1 MRTNIE
7 IDENLL
13 RQAMEASQT
22 TTKKA
27 AVEVALQLAVRLKKQ
42 EEIRSLFGTVQWDG
56 DLDAMRQGR
65 VLDWEAERLGQ
76 EGQSGAKSGAK
87 GGAKGGSGSGQAG
100 NPSGIGGMNLS
111 AHRKADA

>member
-22 TTKKA
+22 ATKRA
-27 AVEVALQLAVRLKKQ
+27 AVEVALLLTIRLKKQ

-65 VLDWEAERLGQ
+65 VLEWEAQRSGQ
-76 EGQSGAKSGAK
+76 EGQSEAKA
-87 GGAKGGSGSGQAG
+87 GAKGGSGSGQAG
-100 NPSGIGGMNLS
+100 NQSDIGSMKRS
-111 AHRKADA
+111 AHTKADA